1 MRYQLQ
7 YFCRKAG
14 IKQDRSA
21 LWVTAFEKILSKQE
35 AVLKD
40 LGGRIEQFAPLD
52 LHSPS
57 VQLANEIVSAARS
70 CEGQRSGT
78 RGGFPGTRDSRAT
91 ATADDGPVP
100 IARSKGPGQPISGK
114 VRPSFSH
121 FPPPLVLQEAPSNR
135 KRTEDVGQDRC
146 LFVFE
151 GTPTFPARRNWGSD
165 TRLTFLAHLLRG
177 RRALASKRQGK
188 ASDLHEGTV
197 TAKMSPTTGTGV
209 GCASS
214 R

>member
-1 MRYQLQ
+1 MLIGSWEKESHFSPDVLEQIAIHYSLEVSKVRYQLQ

-121 FPPPLVLQEAPSNR
+121 FPHPPW
-135 KRTEDVGQDRC
+135 C
-146 LFVFE
+146 
-151 GTPTFPARRNWGSD
+151 
-165 TRLTFLAHLLRG
+165 
-177 RRALASKRQGK
+177 SKRPHRIENEQRTWGK
-188 ASDLHEGTV
+188 
-197 TAKMSPTTGTGV
+197 TAVFSSLRARLLSQRGGTGARTL
-209 GCASS
+209 G
-214 R
+214 